1 MPRANPDEG
10 RERLRQLVVAFLTE
24 LMKPVD
30 AGSMEAVG
38 EHAITVDGLAGDLL
52 ETEAEGAVVLLG
64 DVSARAVKAL
74 AEKIGT
80 DPLVILDRI
89 SIEAVEAGP

>member
-1 MPRANPDEG
+1 MPKANSDEG
-10 RERLRQLVVAFLTE
+10 RERLRQLVVAFVTE

-38 EHAITVDGLAGDLL
+38 EHAIAVDGLAGDLL

-89 SIEAVEAGP
+89 SLEAVEAGP

>member
-1 MPRANPDEG
+1 MPKANSEEG
-10 RERLRQLVVAFLTE
+10 RERLRQLVIAFLAE

-38 EHAITVDGLAGDLL
+38 EHAIAIDGLAGDLL

-64 DVSARAVKAL
+64 DVAARAVRAL
-74 AEKIGT
+74 ADKIGT
-80 DPLVILDRI
+80 DPLVILERL
-89 SIEAVEAGP
+89 SLEAVEAGP